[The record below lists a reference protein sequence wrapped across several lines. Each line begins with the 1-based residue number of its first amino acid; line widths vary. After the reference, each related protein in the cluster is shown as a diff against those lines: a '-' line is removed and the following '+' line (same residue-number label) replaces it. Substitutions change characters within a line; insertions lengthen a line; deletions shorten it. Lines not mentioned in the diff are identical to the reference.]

1 MLLALVL
8 WVSALQSSTPVKASY
23 YGYPFNGRLTANGE
37 RFNKHAMTAAH
48 KTLPFNT
55 CVLVSHEKQWVVV
68 RVNDRGPYIKGRV
81 FDLSEA
87 AAKAIGM
94 KHRGVGKV
102 NYAVLGRSDASRDCD
117 EYRWEPFY
125 EVGYAFP

>member
-1 MLLALVL
+1 
-8 WVSALQSSTPVKASY
+8 
-23 YGYPFNGRLTANGE
+23 
-37 RFNKHAMTAAH
+37 
-48 KTLPFNT
+48 
-55 CVLVSHEKQWVVV
+55 
-68 RVNDRGPYIKGRV
+68 VNDRGPYIKGRV

-102 NYAVLGRSDASRDCD
+102 NYAILGRSDVRRNCD

-125 EVGYAFP
+125 EVGYALP